1 MISWGSVEVSTKEEE
16 EDEGI
21 REDRFLFHCDSV
33 EKLKRRQAVGY
44 TNKTTTSMANQ
55 ASSERD
61 QRGSELGGTKKV
73 CANRFYI
80 IARAVLV
87 GGCVE

>member
-1 MISWGSVEVSTKEEE
+1 MISWGSVVVSTKEEE

-21 REDRFLFHCDSV
+21 REDRFLFHCGSV